1 MSEYECNNNDNDT
14 GSLSVQVLTEEI
26 KEILK
31 TVIPSKRIEGITS
44 IALILN
50 KDIVLYRANQVLQQ
64 PVKLEIFQDLSTST
78 TYEVRRSNGK
88 CYAFEVIHYSDGRPD
103 TINEYP
109 EPAGKFDNSKTHYY
123 SVGHR
128 SSDNKCCIYVQ
139 DVINIGGGGL
149 QLGHPRE
156 WLVEK

>member
-88 CYAFEVIHYSDGRPD
+88 CYAFEVIHY
-103 TINEYP
+103 
-109 EPAGKFDNSKTHYY
+109 
-123 SVGHR
+123 R
-128 SSDNKCCIYVQ
+128 S
-139 DVINIGGGGL
+139 G
-149 QLGHPRE
+149 
-156 WLVEK
+156 W